1 MRAEKYKPNEIRIGK
16 EGVLAVT
23 TNNDP
28 RIFRTAPRIKDVC
41 TPFAAAI
48 SSDPTQQEN

>member
-1 MRAEKYKPNEIRIGK
+1 
-16 EGVLAVT
+16 LAAK

-28 RIFRTAPRIKDVC
+28 HIFRTAPRITVC
-41 TPFAAAI
+41 TPFATAAVI